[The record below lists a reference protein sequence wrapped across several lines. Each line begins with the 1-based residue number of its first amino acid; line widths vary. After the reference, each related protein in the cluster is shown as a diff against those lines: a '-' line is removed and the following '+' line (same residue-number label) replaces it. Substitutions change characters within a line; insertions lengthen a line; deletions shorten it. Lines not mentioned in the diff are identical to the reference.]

1 MSRIFVLRF
10 LIVVAAML
18 VSGVFGYLLAR
29 HRFHQ
34 DSDTIS
40 STMSEEII
48 KMRRRAATQTGL
60 TARCYACRSQSV
72 L

>member
-1 MSRIFVLRF
+1 MSRIFLLRF

-34 DSDTIS
+34 DSDTII
-40 STMSEEII
+40 STMSAEII
-48 KMRRRAATQTGL
+48 KMRRRATTQTG
-60 TARCYACRSQSV
+60 
-72 L
+72 